1 MGKEFRQLWDSLPH
15 KPFLGLLLV
24 AWIAL
29 FHYFGNAVFG
39 YTNTPSLWIWLNTL
53 YENAAQA
60 GPEQGNTADDE
71 LGRWVPLLVLALAW
85 TKRKEIIDSPKEP
98 WAPALILVALGLALH
113 SVGFIIQQ
121 TRLSAFGAIVGAY
134 GLIGTAWGP
143 RLMRTIFFPYFI
155 LLFAIPIASVL
166 PTNKLRLIVASAS
179 TQLCDWILNI
189 KVLRQGTIIYSQ
201 KGTFHFD
208 VAPACSGIRSLSV
221 IVLLATCYA
230 FLNFRS
236 FWRIAFVIAC
246 SVPLAI
252 LGNIIRLCVVILVGD
267 VWGQE
272 RAMMIETKFGF
283 ATFLFALG
291 SLFALG
297 ALLNENRKPRSQS
310 QQAPEPISPPTAP

>member
-1 MGKEFRQLWDSLPH
+1 M
-15 KPFLGLLLV
+15 
-24 AWIAL
+24 

-71 LGRWVPLLVLALAW
+71 LGRWVPLL
-85 TKRKEIIDSPKEP
+85 
-98 WAPALILVALGLALH
+98 
-113 SVGFIIQQ
+113 
-121 TRLSAFGAIVGAY
+121 
-134 GLIGTAWGP
+134 
-143 RLMRTIFFPYFI
+143 
-155 LLFAIPIASVL
+155 
-166 PTNKLRLIVASAS
+166 
-179 TQLCDWILNI
+179 
-189 KVLRQGTIIYSQ
+189 
-201 KGTFHFD
+201 
-208 VAPACSGIRSLSV
+208 
-221 IVLLATCYA
+221 
-230 FLNFRS
+230 
-236 FWRIAFVIAC
+236 
-246 SVPLAI
+246 
-252 LGNIIRLCVVILVGD
+252 ILVGD